1 MFCHALSEDDAL
13 ETGNSD
19 GLVLKIKPEC
29 LQHQIAVPEIEY
41 DPEGA
46 ELLGTGVLR
55 PDPHSLKSEPPENAK
70 TCSSSGKVKFSA
82 VKKSG
87 IRKCFKCNLKL
98 RTQSSML
105 RHMEKQH
112 PGFDVSS
119 IFKTKRRRKR
129 LIRETD
135 ASDLGVAEQ
144 VRPRNEPI
152 LLLTPLEELPVSL
165 LPTAVDAG
173 PAAENPLSIL
183 SERKG
188 LSPEKPDERGTPVQP
203 DVAVENASERPKR
216 RRKKSRTYS
225 PEDVSRARPKR
236 RKKRRAVSGLFA
248 VSALQQSI
256 EPRDSSAGDLLTV
269 PPEENS
275 VDPGQSQAKA
285 ASVPPAENSVDP
297 GQSQAKA
304 ASVRPVGTSYDGL
317 PEKPTAKKKPE
328 VPSRYE
334 CEFCGREFLFRRQLV
349 YHVNSMHIND
359 DKFKCQYCGRFYG
372 STACLRD
379 HVQVIHEG
387 FMRFKCHLCP
397 KGFPRIHRLDEHL
410 HVAHNLPMPE
420 NETPSERRERIRAFP
435 RLRSESDSGT
445 DDPSAKSTTLQQI
458 TVRRLK
464 PHRHQV
470 RFCRKTEFRCS
481 HCRSRFAKI
490 KDRDAHLTTV
500 HPDKYPFRCASCDRP
515 CPSETHLRLHLTLM
529 HREDDEARPFACS
542 MCPRRFVTEW
552 NLRVHQHQTH
562 EETAICSCEWCGQ
575 VFVTYWRRTK
585 HMQKEHPEVT
595 GTFHCLFCKAVFHR
609 AANHRKH
616 MARYHKSEFEK
627 CGVPDVPR
635 FQCPHCGKSYSAV
648 SNLRSHISN
657 YHKPLKP
664 FACAQCTKTYNRSS
678 LLHRHVLHVHNV
690 DPTKTPAYAKM
701 VNSHSRFTCQHC
713 GQFYTTPRNLSR
725 HLQLVHEEPAK
736 ALSTALFQRTCT
748 LCKRH
753 FSSSSHLRSHI
764 KYFHK
769 GGVTFRCPE
778 CSVAFA
784 SAFSLQK
791 HKFKCHGDS
800 VSDTCL
806 PTGQDIF
813 TCEIC
818 PSKFVCISHLEDHM
832 KFVHN
837 SRIAKTETGE
847 TRRDFVCFPCDICKK
862 LYIGRSALQR
872 HLTRVH
878 NTNTETPPPSP
889 PPEGVLASIPCHE
902 CPECGLAFQRAHCLQ
917 KHINREHNASMEMP
931 PEAAAASPSCHECPH
946 CGRTFPRNRFLK
958 RHLNKEH
965 NDKAA
970 KTEAGQTRRN
980 FVCFPCDMCKK
991 FYFLRS
997 TLRKHRAQAHDC
1009 KETTPLPE
1017 GVLASMPCH
1026 ECPQCGRAFRSIC
1039 YFQRHMD
1046 REHKAPTVETT
1057 PSEDVQ
1063 PTTASNSSGT
1073 P

>member
-1 MFCHALSEDDAL
+1 MFCHALSENDTL
-13 ETGNSD
+13 ETENSG

-29 LQHQIAVPEIEY
+29 LQHQIAGPEIEY
-41 DPEGA
+41 DPEGPD
-46 ELLGTGVLR
+46 LLGTGVLR
-55 PDPHSLKSEPPENAK
+55 PDPLSIKSEPLENAK
-70 TCSSSGKVKFSA
+70 NRPSSGKLRLSA
-82 VKKSG
+82 VNKSG
-87 IRKCFKCNLKL
+87 AA
-98 RTQSSML
+98 
-105 RHMEKQH
+105 
-112 PGFDVSS
+112 D
-119 IFKTKRRRKR
+119 
-129 LIRETD
+129 
-135 ASDLGVAEQ
+135 Q
-144 VRPRNEPI
+144 VRPRAEPV
-152 LLLTPLEELPVSL
+152 LQLTPLEELPVSL
-165 LPTAVDAG
+165 LPTTADAA
-173 PAAENPLSIL
+173 PAAENSPSIL
-183 SERKG
+183 SEQKG
-188 LSPEKPDERGTPVQP
+188 SSPEKPEERGTSVQP

-225 PEDVSRARPKR
+225 PEDVSRAKPKR
-236 RKKRRAVSGLFA
+236 RKKRRAVTEISA
-248 VSALQQSI
+248 VPTLQQTI
-256 EPRDSSAGDLLTV
+256 EQQDPSAGDLLTV

-285 ASVPPAENSVDP
+285 ASV
-297 GQSQAKA
+297 
-304 ASVRPVGTSYDGL
+304 RPVGTSYDEL
-317 PEKPTAKKKPE
+317 PEKPYAKKKPE

-334 CEFCGREFLFRRQLV
+334 CEFCGREFLFRRLLV
-349 YHVNSMHIND
+349 YHVNSTHSND

-397 KGFPRIHRLDEHL
+397 KGFPRIRRLDEHL

-420 NETPSERRERIRAFP
+420 NETRSERRERIRAFP
-435 RLRSESDSGT
+435 RLRSENDSGT
-445 DDPSAKSTTLQQI
+445 DDPSTSSTTLQQS
-458 TVRRLK
+458 TMRRLK
-464 PHRHQV
+464 LHRHQE
-470 RFCRKTEFRCS
+470 RFCRKTEFKCS

-500 HPDKYPFRCASCDRP
+500 HPDKYPFRCSSCDRP
-515 CPSETHLRLHLTLM
+515 CPSEAHLRLHLTLM

-562 EETAICSCEWCGQ
+562 DETAICSCEWCGQ
-575 VFVTYWRRTK
+575 VFITYWRRTK
-585 HMQKEHPEVT
+585 HMQKEHPEVS

-616 MARYHKSEFEK
+616 MAQYHKSEFEK
-627 CGVPDVPR
+627 CEVPDVPR

-690 DPTKTPAYAKM
+690 DPTKTPAYAK
-701 VNSHSRFTCQHC
+701 VVTSHSRFTCQHC

-725 HLQLVHEEPAK
+725 HLQHVHEEPVK

-784 SAFSLQK
+784 SALSLQK
-791 HKFKCHGDS
+791 HKFKCHADS

-806 PTGQDIF
+806 PSGQDVF
-813 TCEIC
+813 SCEIC

-878 NTNTETPPPSP
+878 NSNTETPLPPP
-889 PPEGVLASIPCHE
+889 PPEGVLASVPCHE
-902 CPECGLAFQRAHCLQ
+902 CPECGLAFQRVHSLQ
-917 KHINREHNASMEMP
+917 KHVDREHNASMEMP
-931 PEAAAASPSCHECPH
+931 PESAVASMSCHECPH
-946 CGRTFPRNRFLK
+946 CGRAFPRNRFLK
-958 RHLNKEH
+958 RHVKKEH
-965 NDKAA
+965 NVKAA
-970 KTEAGQTRRN
+970 KTEAGRTRRN

-991 FYFLRS
+991 FYFRRS
-997 TLRKHRAQAHDC
+997 TLRRHRAEAHDC
-1009 KETTPLPE
+1009 TETTPLPE
-1017 GVLASMPCH
+1017 GVLTSMPCH

-1039 YFQRHMD
+1039 YFQKHMD
-1046 REHKAPTVETT
+1046 REHKAPMVETT
-1057 PSEDVQ
+1057 LSEDVQ